1 MPIFYA
7 PNINHE
13 AILPEEESLHAVK
26 VLRLTAGSE
35 ITIYDGIG
43 NAFQAR
49 ITLPH
54 PKRCGVEL
62 LSKTEAPLPMAR
74 IHIAI
79 APTKNIERIEW
90 FVEKATEIGIHT
102 ITPLLCQHSERK
114 QIKTDRLHKIIVSAC
129 KQSKNPFFPVL
140 NELSTFEQCI
150 GTAQEPQKFIAHC
163 YEQDKKQ
170 LHTELKPNTD
180 VLILIGPEGD
190 FSEEEVMAA
199 IKAGFIPVTLGNT
212 RLRTETAG
220 LVACHTANLVNQ

>member
-1 MPIFYA
+1 MAIFYA

-26 VLRLTAGSE
+26 VLRLTTGSE
-35 ITIYDGIG
+35 STIYDGIG

-49 ITLPH
+49 ITHPH

-62 LSKTEAPLPMAR
+62 LSKTESPNPKAR

-90 FVEKATEIGIHT
+90 FIEKATEIGIHT
-102 ITPLLCQHSERK
+102 ITPLLCRHSERK
-114 QIKTDRLHKIIVSAC
+114 QINIDRLHKIIVSAC
-129 KQSKNPFFPVL
+129 KQSKNPLFPVL
-140 NELSTFEQCI
+140 NELCTFEQLI
-150 GTAQEPQKFIAHC
+150 ATTQEPQRFIAHC

-170 LHTELKPNTD
+170 LYTELKPTAD

-190 FSEEEVMAA
+190 FSEEEVSTALQ
-199 IKAGFIPVTLGNT
+199 AGIIPATLGNT

-220 LVACHTANLVNQ
+220 LVACHTANLVNG

>member
-1 MPIFYA
+1 MAIFYA
-7 PNINHE
+7 PDINRE
-13 AILPEEESLHAVK
+13 AILPEDESLHAVK

-43 NAFQAR
+43 NSFQAR
-49 ITLPH
+49 ITHPH

-62 LSKTEAPLPMAR
+62 LSKNEKKSLNAR

-90 FVEKATEIGIHT
+90 FIEKATEIGIHT
-102 ITPLLCQHSERK
+102 ITPIVCRHSERK

-129 KQSKNPFFPVL
+129 KQSKNPLFPVL
-140 NELSTFEQCI
+140 NELCTFEQLI
-150 GTAQEPQKFIAHC
+150 ATALEPQKFIAHC

-170 LHTELKPNTD
+170 LYLELKPAID

-190 FSEEEVMAA
+190 FNEEEISAA
-199 IKAGFIPVTLGNT
+199 IQADFIPVSLGNS

-220 LVACHTANLVNQ
+220 LVACHTANLVNE